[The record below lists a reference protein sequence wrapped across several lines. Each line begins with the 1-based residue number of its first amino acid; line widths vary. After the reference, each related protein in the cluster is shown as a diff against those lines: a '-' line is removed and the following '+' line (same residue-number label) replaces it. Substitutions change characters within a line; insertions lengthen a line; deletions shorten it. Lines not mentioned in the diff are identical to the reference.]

1 MELEF
6 KGTKGEWH
14 IKEKCASILDDNG
27 KSVLCWNGVATSTFE
42 EDEVV
47 LKANS
52 KLIAAAPNL
61 LAALQETLKEFE
73 YALHNSGAEWMPDYD
88 KRQEVINQN
97 TVVVK
102 AKSAI
107 EKALK

>member
-52 KLIAAAPNL
+52 KLIASAPDL
-61 LAALQETLKEFE
+61 LEALKLCIGELYMIHSVYGDKAN
-73 YALHNSGAEWMPDYD
+73 ALENSNALRISE
-88 KRQEVINQN
+88 K
-97 TVVVK
+97 
-102 AKSAI
+102 AI